1 MKESLNPFE
10 IVQQQFDQAADIL
23 ELPHDLRG
31 LLKNCK
37 RQLIV
42 AVPIKMDDGSI
53 QVFQGYR
60 VQHSMALGPSKGGTR
75 YHPDVNLDEVKALAS
90 WMTWKCAVLGL
101 PFGGGKGGI
110 CCNPKQLSKQELE
123 KLTRRYTAEIL
134 PIIGPDQDI
143 PAPDVYTDAQ
153 VMAWIMD
160 TYSMMKGY
168 SVLGVVTGKPVSLGG
183 SRGRHTA
190 TARGCQFVI
199 REACEVKK
207 ISLKKAT
214 AAVQG
219 FGNAGSFVARF
230 LHDDGARIIALSDS
244 RGGIFNAQGI
254 DLEKAAEHKETTGP
268 LVGLEGTDSITN
280 QELLEL
286 KCDIL
291 VPAALE
297 NQITGENAG
306 RVQAQIVAEAANGP
320 TTPKADEILFEK
332 GIMVIP
338 DILANAGG
346 VTVSYLEWVQDL
358 QGFFWDEEAVA
369 KVLQKRMKEAFEDVL
384 KTATEHKVDLRT
396 GAYVLAVGRVADA
409 AQTRGLFP

>member
-1 MKESLNPFE
+1 MKESLNPFD
-10 IVQQQFDQAADIL
+10 IAQQQFDQAADIL
-23 ELPHDLRG
+23 ELPDDLRG

-37 RQLIV
+37 RRLIV
-42 AVPIKMDDGSI
+42 AVPIEMDDGSI

-60 VQHSMALGPSKGGTR
+60 VQHSMGLGPSKGGTR

-101 PFGGGKGGI
+101 PFSGGKGGI
-110 CCNPKQLSKQELE
+110 CCNPKQLSKNELE

-134 PIIGPDQDI
+134 PVIGPDQDI

-183 SRGRHTA
+183 SKGRHTA

-199 REACEVKK
+199 REACELKK
-207 ISLKKAT
+207 ISLKGAT
-214 AAVQG
+214 VAVQG

-254 DLEKAAEHKETTGP
+254 DLEKAAEHKEATGS

-286 KCDIL
+286 ECDIL

-306 RVQAQIVAEAANGP
+306 RVQAQIVVEAANGP
-320 TTPKADEILFEK
+320 TTPKADEILFKK

-369 KVLQKRMKEAFEDVL
+369 KVLQKRMKEAFEDVV